1 MMPVTMVMTN
11 NQISWRGMPFIA
23 PNLRALHE
31 PAGDFLFA
39 EVFPNGPKSKPLPPE
54 LFAQLDRTNLV
65 YYDWEITAERLKLL
79 PQLTQLALMVTRHK
93 QLAAQSAAVKWLNR
107 IGPTL
112 GTTVTEVTQT
122 APNEL
127 SFMRKAPGGLTAIEL
142 TALANWLEA
151 TNFPGCDLRLPPP
164 KPRLPHPRV
173 PGAPRRAN
181 SRCARSRLRRTDFM
195 LKLGVNIDHVA
206 TLREARYRG
215 RGFGEPDPVE
225 AARICEAAGAH
236 GITAHLREDRRHI
249 QDRDVWK
256 LREMVKTRLNLEM
269 AVVPEIIA
277 IALKLKPDIVC
288 IVPERR
294 LEVTTE
300 GGLDVVANEKAIA
313 DTRRK
318 MNDAG
323 IEVSLFIAPDE
334 KQIEAS
340 ARTGSQFVE
349 LHTGAFAEEFQAK
362 AEGGRRKARHGLTE
376 LQRLISGAQQAHA
389 LGLKVNAGHGL
400 NYANLPAL
408 HRVPHLVELNIGH
421 SIISRAVSVGLEKA
435 VREMLRLM
443 KNYRG

>member
-1 MMPVTMVMTN
+1 
-11 NQISWRGMPFIA
+11 
-23 PNLRALHE
+23 
-31 PAGDFLFA
+31 
-39 EVFPNGPKSKPLPPE
+39 
-54 LFAQLDRTNLV
+54 
-65 YYDWEITAERLKLL
+65 
-79 PQLTQLALMVTRHK
+79 
-93 QLAAQSAAVKWLNR
+93 
-107 IGPTL
+107 
-112 GTTVTEVTQT
+112 
-122 APNEL
+122 
-127 SFMRKAPGGLTAIEL
+127 
-142 TALANWLEA
+142 
-151 TNFPGCDLRLPPP
+151 
-164 KPRLPHPRV
+164 
-173 PGAPRRAN
+173 
-181 SRCARSRLRRTDFM
+181 M
-195 LKLGVNIDHVA
+195 LKLGVNIDHAA

-249 QDRDVWK
+249 QDRDIWK
-256 LREMVKTRLNLEM
+256 LRETVTTRLNLEL
-269 AVVPEIIA
+269 ANVPEIIA

-300 GGLDVVANEKAIA
+300 GGLDVVANEKAIT
-313 DTRRK
+313 DTRKR

-340 ARTGSQFVE
+340 ARTGSQFIE
-349 LHTGAFAEEFQAK
+349 LHTGAFAEEFHK
-362 AEGGRRKARHGLTE
+362 MVGPSRRNDWTAQRAVPTDLLE

-400 NYANLPAL
+400 NYSNLPAL

-421 SIISRAVSVGLEKA
+421 SIISRAVMVGLETA
-435 VREMLRLM
+435 VKEMLCLV